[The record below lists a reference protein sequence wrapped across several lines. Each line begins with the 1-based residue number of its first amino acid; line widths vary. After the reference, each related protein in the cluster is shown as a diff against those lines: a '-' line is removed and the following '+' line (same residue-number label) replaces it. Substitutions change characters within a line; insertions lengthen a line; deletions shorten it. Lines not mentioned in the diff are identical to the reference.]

1 MRNRLKFGDFIII
14 GVVLVMAG
22 ALAAALTFHS
32 SGDKL
37 YAEVWQNDTL
47 IERVQLTD
55 ATDRTIKLDG
65 NTIVL
70 SGKTAKMADAD
81 CRDQVCVRTGS
92 LSKTDQY
99 LLEHRCVT
107 KRGKQFTRFA
117 IRGILTNPVYMIADE
132 TAYQYLK
139 ENNVD
144 LFAERAATWR
154 CCPGFCAAANAAT
167 ICARS

>member
-1 MRNRLKFGDFIII
+1 MPQVDIII
-14 GVVLVMAG
+14 SNSSGKPIYEQITDQVKEQIMAG

-81 CRDQVCVRTGS
+81 CRDQVCVRTGT
-92 LSKTDQY
+92 LTHAGQAAVC
-99 LLEHRCVT
+99 LPHRVVL
-107 KRGKQFTRFA
+107 KLVGMNDS
-117 IRGILTNPVYMIADE
+117 GIDAV
-132 TAYQYLK
+132 
-139 ENNVD
+139 V
-144 LFAERAATWR
+144 
-154 CCPGFCAAANAAT
+154 
-167 ICARS
+167 S

>member
-1 MRNRLKFGDFIII
+1 MRNKLKFGDFIII

-37 YAEVWQNDTL
+37 FAEVWQNDTL

-70 SGKTAKMADAD
+70 SGKTAKMADAHWYTYP
-81 CRDQVCVRTGS
+81 CRTGGG
-92 LSKTDQY
+92 LSAAP
-99 LLEHRCVT
+99 
-107 KRGKQFTRFA
+107 RGAQAGRH
-117 IRGILTNPVYMIADE
+117 E
-132 TAYQYLK
+132 
-139 ENNVD
+139 
-144 LFAERAATWR
+144 
-154 CCPGFCAAANAAT
+154 
-167 ICARS
+167 

>member
-1 MRNRLKFGDFIII
+1 MLNKLKFGDFIII

-22 ALAAALTFHS
+22 ALAAVLTFHS

-81 CRDQVCVRTGS
+81 CRDQVCVRTGYTYPCRTGCG
-92 LSKTDQY
+92 LSAAP
-99 LLEHRCVT
+99 
-107 KRGKQFTRFA
+107 RGAQAGR
-117 IRGILTNPVYMIADE
+117 RE
-132 TAYQYLK
+132 
-139 ENNVD
+139 
-144 LFAERAATWR
+144 
-154 CCPGFCAAANAAT
+154 
-167 ICARS
+167 

>member
-1 MRNRLKFGDFIII
+1 MSSSARKRDTPMRNKLKFGDFIII

-70 SGKTAKMADAD
+70 SGKQRKWRTRTVGIRCACALVHLPMPDRRRSVCRTAW
-81 CRDQVCVRTGS
+81 CS
-92 LSKTDQY
+92 S
-99 LLEHRCVT
+99 
-107 KRGKQFTRFA
+107 
-117 IRGILTNPVYMIADE
+117 
-132 TAYQYLK
+132 
-139 ENNVD
+139 
-144 LFAERAATWR
+144 
-154 CCPGFCAAANAAT
+154 
-167 ICARS
+167 